1 MCEFRSQPSK
11 ALGKRSSRV
20 APLLEFVIVQ
30 EDIAQ
35 GDACTER
42 QVSDV
47 TAKTPS
53 RCRVFRSHSTTLIVR
68 QSQALAFTLARS
80 TFIVHLN
87 SLPCCHQLIFSPLP
101 LLVTALV
108 RSTPL
113 PVQGQYQQQVYI
125 STTSNKQQQPIIPN
139 HNHNQIS
146 VSSARPGPRPSMMS
160 DLPNKWL
167 WCDDNAKVN
176 RRFQHEVNRHRYRV
190 FYSFFI
196 NACDRVWVISVD
208 KNSTHKLQPLA
219 HLIYFPFQNMYDPHG
234 PSRPHDLVRRLNV
247 FFRARLCLFTSCSG
261 NSRRSLGIL
270 LYMAE
275 IAYFSMPFLSQDI
288 TLHFYHNTLKLS
300 ISKIKSSITKLYH
313 FRPN

>member
-1 MCEFRSQPSK
+1 MSSK
-11 ALGKRSSRV
+11 LSAVRGQEVFKGSTFARV
-20 APLLEFVIVQ
+20 CYCARGHCSGRRLHGAPV
-30 EDIAQ
+30 
-35 GDACTER
+35 
-42 QVSDV
+42 
-47 TAKTPS
+47 
-53 RCRVFRSHSTTLIVR
+53 IVR

-80 TFIVHLN
+80 TFIVYLN

-101 LLVTALV
+101 LLVIALV

-176 RRFQHEVNRHRYRV
+176 RWFQHEVNRHRYRV

-196 NACDRVWVISVD
+196 NACDRV
-208 KNSTHKLQPLA
+208 
-219 HLIYFPFQNMYDPHG
+219 
-234 PSRPHDLVRRLNV
+234 
-247 FFRARLCLFTSCSG
+247 
-261 NSRRSLGIL
+261 
-270 LYMAE
+270 
-275 IAYFSMPFLSQDI
+275 
-288 TLHFYHNTLKLS
+288 
-300 ISKIKSSITKLYH
+300 
-313 FRPN
+313 